1 MHDLDTGITPTSV
14 QMAVGPVHYA
24 IALRPEDP
32 AQLRTA
38 VDLACRWWGGI
49 SFPWLTLNSDGEVT
63 GGTEQL
69 CSVLDVAEVIDLTRP
84 DDRDPIPAGL
94 RALGVQVTAGDLR
107 PRWAMPIRGVVAP
120 DTSDPL
126 ITAGAGEDDD
136 LAEAAAVG
144 TLDPDERDCWAKTG
158 QPVSLAQGEES
169 VPAQVSRR
177 TVIGVTATGMETV
190 NAEGLF
196 PTTTALLW
204 VLPDSFTLPDVTQD
218 LVAFWNYRALRLWHS
233 RTVTVMARQSQ
244 LREPETRRHLVDAIT
259 ASAFSTPMCVVNG
272 LAVGDDD
279 LRATAEELGFEVM
292 KPGTWSERHSSQPEP
307 LKRTAVINVPIA
319 TFWMGE
325 RHSGTSRDALAV
337 AHRPRWNARIE
348 SPLAWRYP
356 EAHQGLVSA
365 RITSAVI
372 TGPRTDSVA
381 ALYQQGSRWLS
392 GGVRIFTRAMPTYH
406 FNLGMPDPAEVLAA
420 SLAARGRRFQMSDKG
435 REIDGIL
442 ASCDDLALFRK
453 PAFHALTTA
462 LTPQPSPRVEKAIDR
477 IADQIAQDQ
486 DMATAADELRDVT
499 ARARAKPQTLFALAS
514 HAAVRDQGLS
524 RPEVSSVL
532 TEMLAH
538 GLVKRG
544 YQRNCHLCGLSELVP
559 LSEATAV
566 PLCAGCGRIATYT
579 SRESEPVLHY
589 VLGSLLQRVSRNSG
603 LVPLAAAAALRQQGY
618 YVIPGATITGGSGP
632 PDTDLLAW
640 NGYHLL
646 GGEAKAAAGLFSP
659 DKLAL
664 EIGAAAD
671 MGATMYLITC
681 PDDPSDELL
690 APALTVAIDRDIQL
704 MQLTGMTLTSGR
716 PVTYAV
722 LQAPPEEGAI
732 PGATA
737 E

>member
-1 MHDLDTGITPTSV
+1 MRDRETGITPTSV

-24 IALRPEDP
+24 IALRPDDP

-38 VDLACRWWGGI
+38 VDLASRWWGGI
-49 SFPWLTLNSDGEVT
+49 SFPWITLNSDGEVT

-69 CSVLDVAEVIDLTRP
+69 CNVLDVAEVIDLTRP
-84 DDRDPIPAGL
+84 DNRVAIPAGL
-94 RALGVQVTAGDLR
+94 QDLGVQVVAGDLR
-107 PRWAMPIRGVVAP
+107 PKWAMPIRGVIAP
-120 DTSDPL
+120 DTGDPL
-126 ITAGAGEDDD
+126 ITTANGDDDD
-136 LAEAAAVG
+136 LAQAVAIG
-144 TLDPDERDCWAKTG
+144 TLGSDEHDSWTEAG
-158 QPVSLAQGEES
+158 QLVSPAQSEES
-169 VPAQVSRR
+169 VLAQLSRR
-177 TVIGVTATGMETV
+177 TVIGVSATGMEAVT
-190 NAEGLF
+190 AEVLF

-204 VLPDSFTLPDVTQD
+204 VLPDDFTLPDVTQD

-233 RTVTVMARQSQ
+233 RTVTVLARQSQ
-244 LREPETRRHLVDAIT
+244 LREPETRRQLVDAIT
-259 ASAFSTPMCVVNG
+259 ATAFSTPMCVVNG
-272 LAVGDDD
+272 LAVADDD
-279 LRATAEELGFEVM
+279 LRAIAEDLGFEVM

-307 LKRTAVINVPIA
+307 LNRTAVINVPIA
-319 TFWMGE
+319 DFWMGE
-325 RHSGTSRDALAV
+325 RHTGTSRDALAV

-348 SPLAWRYP
+348 SPLTWRYP

-372 TGPRTDSVA
+372 TGPRADPVA

-392 GGVRIFTRAMPTYH
+392 GGIRIFTRAMPTYR

-420 SLAARGRRFQMSDKG
+420 SLAARGRRFQISDKG
-435 REIDGIL
+435 REIDGVI

-453 PAFHALTTA
+453 PAFHALATA
-462 LTPQPSPRVEKAIDR
+462 LTPQPSPRIEKALSR
-477 IADQIAQDQ
+477 IADQIARDQ

-499 ARARAKPQTLFALAS
+499 ARARAKPQTLLDLAS
-514 HAAVRDQGLS
+514 HTAVKDQGLS

-532 TEMLAH
+532 TQMLAH

-544 YQRNCHLCGLSELVP
+544 YQRNCQLCGLSELVP

-566 PLCAGCGRIATYT
+566 PTCVGCGRTATYT

-589 VLGSLLQRVSRNSG
+589 VLGSLLQRASRNSG

-646 GGEAKAAAGLFSP
+646 AGEAKAAARLFDP
-659 DKLAL
+659 AKLAL

-681 PDDPSDELL
+681 PDNPPDELL
-690 APALTVAIDRDIQL
+690 APALEIAADRDIEL
-704 MQLTGMTLTSGR
+704 MQLTGATLTSGH
-716 PVTYAV
+716 PVTCAV
-722 LQAPPEEGAI
+722 LQAPPDAGNTSE
-732 PGATA
+732 ATA